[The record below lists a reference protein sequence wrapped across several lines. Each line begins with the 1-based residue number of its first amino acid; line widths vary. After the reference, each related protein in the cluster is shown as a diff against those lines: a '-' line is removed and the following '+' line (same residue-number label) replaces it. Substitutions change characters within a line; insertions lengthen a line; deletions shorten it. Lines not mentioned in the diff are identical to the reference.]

1 MHWMR
6 RTLRKSR
13 RSKKSADW
21 KQIAL
26 LYLIIIGQ
34 SAKCP
39 SDNPTDIP
47 KRYLKICRKIA
58 VICCALKKIGQIL
71 LPRSAI
77 YVSFSDNEHNIC
89 TIMDSTVDFP
99 RDNPQQIQTYTV
111 TVTI

>member
-1 MHWMR
+1 MHWM
-6 RTLRKSR
+6 LRKSR
-13 RSKKSADW
+13 RSKKSAGG

-39 SDNPTDIP
+39 PDNPTDIP
-47 KRYLKICRKIA
+47 KRHLKIGRKIA
-58 VICCALKKIGQIL
+58 AICCALKKIGQIL
-71 LPRSAI
+71 LPSSAI
-77 YVSFSDNEHNIC
+77 YVSFADTEHNIC
-89 TIMDSTVDFP
+89 IILDGPVDFP